1 MGRMEGKS
9 PGARMTPRPI
19 YSGRQRYKS
28 TCRPIAN
35 THTICCR
42 TVHYLATARG
52 RRLLGRPGHAN
63 VRRAGH
69 APPGPA
75 RAPTQGVHPAH
86 DRLLDQPK
94 PTQANRVW
102 VSDISCLPLAT
113 CCCAYLCAFQH
124 VATKHVAG
132 WHVTATIPERLVTT
146 AVQRAFLAQPPTP
159 ELVIY
164 SDRGGQCCS
173 NAH

>member
-1 MGRMEGKS
+1 MRRLDLHALQIK
-9 PGARMTPRPI
+9 AFTPRTTDSPH
-19 YSGRQRYKS
+19 GLRY
-28 TCRPIAN
+28 
-35 THTICCR
+35 
-42 TVHYLATARG
+42 
-52 RRLLGRPGHAN
+52 
-63 VRRAGH
+63 
-69 APPGPA
+69 APN
-75 RAPTQGVHPAH
+75 
-86 DRLLDQPK
+86 RLLDQPK

-102 VSDISCLPLAT
+102 VSDITCLPLAT

-164 SDRGGQCCS
+164 SDRGDQCRS
-173 NAH
+173 NAYRALLHQHLCVRRTVAATATTVPKPKASGPAQNRGTRTARVARFYRPDRYPDQRS